1 MAEENKKLFYPE
13 TLPGDVQLLH
23 KDGGG
28 ILMNNDGRFI
38 FGTLSDER
46 LKQLY
51 TENFNGNLKTN
62 FNYTSIIGIMNQNS
76 EPRVEMQEGNTNR
89 TTIINPNDNLMPAPQ
104 PDICGTEIDDKNNE
118 FREIAKVI
126 SYWEDFNSNFKSDSK
141 IVNEQTVKTFEE
153 NYYPRDIDTYK
164 LYFPDQT
171 LYEIIAKNYPP
182 DPSKKFI
189 NLGWGRYGSDVLSLD
204 SNITFIFNCFWKGD
218 EYDTFNQVVKS
229 NIGNFIKKSFQQNKK
244 IYNLPLKEARL
255 FPPGFRSLIVRSKY
269 NTSTWVA
276 RLLTAL
282 GPDYLD
288 TGLGITKLES
298 TVGLAKS
305 LSDADKIQKF
315 SNNYEKIIDLY
326 NGYSTTDKIKFLSTL
341 AQEHKDWY
349 GRFVDQG
356 SDKRFVNK
364 PNEFKTFYNTY
375 IDLALAVAIK
385 YVDCTPEF
393 TLEKNI
399 TPPTSTPI
407 PTPIPSARVKSVVNV
422 EVGDD
427 AGIYDID
434 LGEYEVDLI
443 NLPDEEPIPSPPLA
457 TPAASPTPDN
467 GNILIVGDSISVEL
481 AGTWSYKFKKLIE
494 GPNSTRKVKILAI
507 GGKRVTD
514 WMKPE
519 LDKEL
524 KRNKYS
530 RVLIYG
536 GVNDLFSPL
545 KVERVIK
552 DIQYMANKVVST
564 GAKAFIIVGYD
575 SDIDMD
581 YNNMK
586 LNPPYVTKKE
596 GYIPYIEK
604 YRAYQL
610 ALETDTLPFPANTY
624 IIDRISVGKL
634 GDGIHPGGNQTT
646 ILSNHIKKYFD
657 LYDN

>member
-104 PDICGTEIDDKNNE
+104 PDICGTEIDYLNNE

-126 SYWEDFNSNFKSDSK
+126 SYWEDFNSSIKNYVSYPNDE
-141 IVNEQTVKTFEE
+141 VRLFEE

-189 NLGWGRYGSDVLSLD
+189 NLGWARYGYSYTRYDKIDLNNHINL
-204 SNITFIFNCFWKGD
+204 IFD
-218 EYDTFNQVVKS
+218 EYWKRKN
-229 NIGNFIKKSFQQNKK
+229 NEGNFIKKSFRQDKK
-244 IYNLPLKEARL
+244 IYTLPLNEPRL

-298 TVGLAKS
+298 TKGLTES
-305 LSDADKIQKF
+305 LSDEDKIKKF
-315 SNNYEKIIDLY
+315 SDNYEKIIDLY

-356 SDKRFVNK
+356 SDQRFKDK

-375 IDLALAVAIK
+375 VDLALAVAIK

-407 PTPIPSARVKSVVNV
+407 PTPIPSSRVKSVVNV

-457 TPAASPTPDN
+457 TPTVSSTPDN

-494 GPNSTRKVKILAI
+494 GPNSTRKVKILAV
-507 GGKRVTD
+507 GGKRIVD

-536 GVNDLFSPL
+536 GVNDAFSSYTVKRIITEL
-545 KVERVIK
+545 
-552 DIQYMANKVVST
+552 QYMTKQITAT
-564 GAKAFIIVGYD
+564 GAKAFVIVGYD
-575 SDIDMD
+575 SEIDMD
-581 YNNMK
+581 HNNMEP
-586 LNPPYVTKKE
+586 NPPYTNKKE
-596 GYIPYIEK
+596 DYIPYIKK
-604 YRAYQL
+604 YRDYQQIL
-610 ALETDTLPFPANTY
+610 NVLEFNTAAFPSNTW
-624 IIDRISVGKL
+624 IIPKISVGKL